1 MLFRFAFMMLAISFV
16 VWLVLVAV
24 LPMVIML
31 GKAIARKVKEF
42 LKLLEEQTNEL
53 WKD

>member
-1 MLFRFAFMMLAISFV
+1 MIFRFTLMVLAISFL
-16 VWLVLVAV
+16 VWLELVAV

-31 GKAIARKVKEF
+31 GKAIARKVKDF
-42 LKLLEEQTNEL
+42 FKLLEEQTDEL